1 MSYPV
6 PRPVA
11 SRARRGLLSLL
22 APLALGSGAQAQTY
36 QAQVQRTAYGIPHIQ
51 APDLAGLGYGVGYTY
66 AQDNLCLFADQILT
80 VRGER
85 SKFLG
90 PEGRTVVA
98 FQPVTN
104 LDSDVFF
111 KAVIEP
117 GRLERGYQDQ
127 PETLALLR
135 GYAAGYNRFLRDTP
149 VSAWPAECR
158 GAAWVRSV
166 SVGDMM
172 RLLEEKAIQASAGAL
187 LSAVSNTRP
196 PQAGSAVPGVD
207 LAAFNARHRL
217 SELPM
222 GSNGWAFGAD
232 ATENGRG
239 LLLGNPH
246 FPWQTTNRF
255 YELHLTVPGQL
266 DVMGASLGGMPIVNI
281 GFNGDVA
288 WTHTVSTDK
297 RFTLDALPL
306 VPGDALSYVK
316 DGVARKFGR
325 RTVVVEVRT
334 PAGPR
339 LHTRTLYFTPGGP
352 LVSVPQAGL
361 NWTPQFA
368 FALRDGNRNNTR
380 MVATWLGFAK
390 ANSVQGVRAAL
401 DEQGIPWV
409 NTIAADRAGNALYD
423 DISTSPNV
431 SAAQQQACTPAP
443 FAPLFAAA
451 GLTVLDGSRS
461 ACDWALDPASKV
473 PGLRAPANSPQ
484 LIRRDY
490 VANSNNS
497 AWLAN
502 PQAPITTLDPIVGE
516 VNAPQSPRTR
526 MGLLEIGARLGGTDG
541 LAGNKFGLDNVREVL
556 MRNSN
561 LTGRMFAD
569 DALRLCQEN
578 PSVTGPGG
586 AVDLAP
592 ACAALAAWDRRS
604 DLESVGAH
612 FWREFWRRARA
623 IPDVYAVPFDPADP
637 VNTPRGLKTTEP
649 AVRTAL
655 LGAMAEAVTALQAAG
670 VAPGAAL
677 GTVQGVERGGTFL
690 PLPGGSEFEGVLNKL
705 EFALEPGGYRN
716 VVGTSSSYIQAVT
729 FGDSGP
735 QAQAILTYSQSTD
748 PASPHFADQTRLFS
762 RGEWVRLPFTP
773 AEVAAAATGE
783 VLRLSE

>member
-1 MSYPV
+1 MSHRAPT
-6 PRPVA
+6 
-11 SRARRGLLSLL
+11 SRFRLLCLSLL
-22 APLALGSGAQAQTY
+22 ALGSAAQAQTY

-51 APDLAGLGYGVGYTY
+51 APDLAGLGYGVGYSY
-66 AQDNLCLFADQILT
+66 AQDNLCLLADQILT

-90 PEGRTVVA
+90 AEGRTVVG
-98 FQPVTN
+98 FQPVSN

-117 GRLERGYQDQ
+117 GRLERGYQGQ
-127 PETLALLR
+127 PDTLALLR
-135 GYAAGYNRFLRDTP
+135 GYAAGYNRFLRDAP
-149 VSAWPAECR
+149 ASGRPAECR
-158 GAAWVRSV
+158 DAAWVRPV
-166 SVGDMM
+166 SVGDVM

-187 LSAVSNTRP
+187 LTAIANTRP
-196 PQAGSAVPGVD
+196 PQAGAGAAPVD
-207 LAAFNARHRL
+207 LAAFNAQHRL
-217 SELPM
+217 NELPI

-281 GFNGDVA
+281 GFNRDVA

-297 RFTLDALPL
+297 RFTLYALPL
-306 VPGDALSYVK
+306 VPNDPLSYVK
-316 DGVARKFGR
+316 DGVPRKFER

-339 LHTRTLYFTPGGP
+339 LHTRTLYFTPDGP

-361 NWTPQFA
+361 NWTPQMA
-368 FALRDGNRNNTR
+368 YALRDGNRGNTR

-390 ANSVQGVRAAL
+390 ASSVQGIRAAL

-409 NTIAADRAGNALYD
+409 NTIAADRAGNALYA

-431 SAAQQQACTPAP
+431 SAAQQQACTPPP

-451 GLTVLDGSRS
+451 GLAVLDGSRS
-461 ACDWALDPASKV
+461 ACDWAVDPASKV
-473 PGLRAPANSPQ
+473 RGLRAPATMPQ

-502 PQAPITTLDPIVGE
+502 PQAPITGLDPIVGE

-526 MGLLEIGARLGGTDG
+526 MGLIEIQARLGGTDG
-541 LAGNKFGLDNVREVL
+541 LSGTKFNLRNVQEVL
-556 MRNSN
+556 LRNSN
-561 LTGRMFAD
+561 LTGRTFAD
-569 DALRLCQEN
+569 DAVKLCQET
-578 PSVTGPGG
+578 PSVTLPGG

-592 ACAALAAWDRRS
+592 ACAALSAWDRRS

-612 FWREFWRRARA
+612 LWREFWRRARA

-637 VNTPRGLKTTEP
+637 INTPRGLKLSDP

-655 LGAMAEAVTALQAAG
+655 LGAMGEAVTALQAAG
-670 VAPGAAL
+670 VAPGAPL
-677 GTVQGVERGGTFL
+677 GQVQGVERGGERL
-690 PLPGGSEFEGVLNKL
+690 PLPGGSEFEGVLNKM
-705 EFALEPGGYRN
+705 EFSALEPGGYRQ
-716 VVGTSSSYIQAVT
+716 VVGTSSSYVQTVT

-735 QAQAILTYSQSTD
+735 QAEAVLTYSQSSD